1 VLHLRLIS
9 PPERTGA
16 VHDLLLSTPGVTHV
30 IVLPGAAQVPPGDV
44 VLCDV
49 AREATDDLVSSLRD
63 IGLEDAGSIA
73 IDDIDTVLS
82 QAARQAQRNAPGEGV
97 DAVLWQQVEER
108 TSDES
113 CCPSRS

>member
-1 VLHLRLIS
+1 VPPGQAARLPRVLHLRLIS

-16 VHDLLLSTPGVTHV
+16 VQDLLLSTPGVTHV

-63 IGLEDAGSIA
+63 IGLEDAESIS

-82 QAARQAQRNAPGEGV
+82 
-97 DAVLWQQVEER
+97 
-108 TSDES
+108 
-113 CCPSRS
+113 